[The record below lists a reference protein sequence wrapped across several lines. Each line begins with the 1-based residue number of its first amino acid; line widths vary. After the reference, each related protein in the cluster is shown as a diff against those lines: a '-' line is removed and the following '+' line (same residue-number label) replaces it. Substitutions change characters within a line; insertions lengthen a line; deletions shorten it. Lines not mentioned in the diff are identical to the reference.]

1 MDLGIGTTHWL
12 KVQRELVCGDDGVN
26 GKVDG
31 IVGTSDEL
39 LYFVSIWCGCAFS
52 YKTQRMNDPYR
63 QCTMDPTQHPGF
75 QQQPSGSTVGSIG
88 YPPPPPPG
96 CPLPPPPGYP
106 LPPPPLGYSLPMPP
120 PPGVTAQQQYLLY
133 PPMPPQGYGQYLQYQ
148 GWGPYGAPVFPH
160 STGTLSKYND
170 ASAQCYW
177 CGTYASASIEQDCRD
192 AYKSSNARAPPA
204 SAPPA
209 LRQYMNHQREPGGK

>member
-1 MDLGIGTTHWL
+1 MDPTI
-12 KVQRELVCGDDGVN
+12 
-26 GKVDG
+26 
-31 IVGTSDEL
+31 GTSDEL

-75 QQQPSGSTVGSIG
+75 QQQPLGSTVGSIG

-96 CPLPPPPGYP
+96 CPLPPPLGYP
-106 LPPPPLGYSLPMPP
+106 LPPPPPGYSLPMPP
-120 PPGVTAQQQYLLY
+120 PPGVTAQQQYLPY
-133 PPMPPQGYGQYLQYQ
+133 PPMPPQGYGQYPQYQ
-148 GWGPYGAPVFPH
+148 GWGPYGAPYFHTPPAPLPNTMTPPH
-160 STGTLSKYND
+160 NATGVGPMPVP
-170 ASAQCYW
+170 ASNRTAV
-177 CGTYASASIEQDCRD
+177 TPTRAPR
-192 AYKSSNARAPPA
+192 ARVPPA